1 MWDIKR
7 DGWWCVLRG
16 PCTSCGLDAHPNP
29 QPSTRLGLGWV
40 VSAGVPAVI
49 TVPFSVDFSLTFL
62 GGPEMRGIS
71 NVMDGGTHRG
81 VLVPPVSEMLIR
93 IRSRALG

>member
-1 MWDIKR
+1 MELSEIVWDY
-7 DGWWCVLRG
+7 
-16 PCTSCGLDAHPNP
+16 DA
-29 QPSTRLGLGWV
+29 QRCLFRLNFR
-40 VSAGVPAVI
+40 S
-49 TVPFSVDFSLTFL
+49 PFP

-71 NVMDGGTHRG
+71 NVMDGGKHRG